1 MGAVCTTDRKCVAP
15 RACSELVALSPRPP
29 SGVFRVDPGGGAD
42 GGAGAFDAY
51 CELDSNENG
60 GGWTLLLKMDGASTR
75 LEYASPLW
83 TNADTYNADKPQLDV
98 VEAKL
103 AGFSTMPVSSIRIG
117 MLDLGTRRW
126 IVAPVSAPSLQAL
139 FSGPYVATSL
149 GRAAW
154 RSLVASPSTQKN
166 CNVEGFNATSGNLR
180 PVRIGIVFNNEDECA
195 SIDSY
200 IGVGSAFP
208 DNTAGNAA
216 TSSGNDNGMLN
227 TKVVAYLMIR

>member
-1 MGAVCTTDRKCVAP
+1 MLSSCLAGAAFVAVVHCSLVVSTSGLATTGNAADSGSVSGCVGDACAPAPGPSSACTPACSPAMGAVCTTDRKCVAP

-166 CNVEGFNATSGNLR
+166 CNV
-180 PVRIGIVFNNEDECA
+180 
-195 SIDSY
+195 
-200 IGVGSAFP
+200 
-208 DNTAGNAA
+208 
-216 TSSGNDNGMLN
+216 
-227 TKVVAYLMIR
+227 